1 MKATTAEIEL
11 VQRLSNTPADPVALS
26 ELFGYCYE
34 PIIDALKKKFPK
46 GDQDDIYEIAFQ
58 TVDQFAKSPQRFDS
72 EKNSLTGYVV
82 MDAIGD
88 MLNLISKKS
97 RKKKLTF
104 LVEDW
109 DAHGNNLV
117 GETSNKDI
125 EEIALGN
132 FESRLRDLFPNDIDF
147 EFARMMELGIRDT
160 DQYVKLINV
169 ENESIEEQRTIVKRH
184 KDRIGKQMERNNWK
198 DVKKKIRDQL
208 L

>member
-46 GDQDDIYEIAFQ
+46 GDQDDVYEIAFQ
-58 TVDQFAKSPQRFDS
+58 TVDQFAKSPQRFDP

-88 MLNLISKKS
+88 MLNLMSKNS
-97 RKKKLTF
+97 RRKNSTF
-104 LVEDW
+104 SVEDW
-109 DAHGNNLV
+109 EAHGNNLI
-117 GETSNKDI
+117 GETSNQDM

-132 FESRLRDLFPNDIDF
+132 FDRRLRDLFPDDTDF

-160 DQYVKLINV
+160 GQYAKLINI